1 VHIHVTNVHQLL
13 PAALSALR
21 EYGERRES
29 RNGPVLVFPD
39 VVTVTYTR
47 PWQRVMFWPTRDCNP
62 ALHLYE
68 SLWMLRGR
76 NDIEPLRRMA
86 KQFNNYTDD
95 GVTMHGAYGHRWRQ
109 HFGIDQLDLIVKRLR
124 KDPTDRRCVLAMW
137 DPTADLDRDGKD
149 LPCNTTAT
157 VQLGVD
163 GKLNLSVFN
172 RSNDLVWGLA
182 GANAV
187 QFATLQEYL
196 ACRIGCPIG
205 VYNQITVN
213 MHAYLDTLAPLEDIS
228 KEGQDPYADLG
239 IMCLTMPDLPDND
252 IEAVVSRVD
261 RLTVRPITS
270 EWGKMVWAV
279 LHANKIWRESGKEDR
294 FQRAMAVLNTAP
306 FGVDWVV
313 AQREW
318 FERREMRKEVRDEK
332 V

>member
-1 VHIHVTNVHQLL
+1 MHIEVTNVHEALPKLL
-13 PAALSALR
+13 EILR
-21 EYGERRES
+21 HSGVRRES
-29 RNGPVLVFPD
+29 RNGPVLVHSD
-39 VVTVTYTR
+39 VMTITYTR
-47 PWQRVMFWPTRDCNP
+47 PWQRVMFWPSRDCNP

-76 NDIEPLRRMA
+76 NDIAPLVRMA

-95 GVTMHGAYGHRWRQ
+95 GVTMHAAYGHRWRQ
-109 HFGIDQLDLIVKRLR
+109 HFGKDQLDIIVKRLR

-137 DPTADLDRDGKD
+137 DANADLDRDGKD

-196 ACRIGCPIG
+196 ARRIGCPIG

-213 MHAYLDTLAPLEDIS
+213 MHAYLDTLAPLEDI
-228 KEGQDPYADLG
+228 KKKGEDPYANAGSIKFLP
-239 IMCLTMPDLPDND
+239 MPELPDGD
-252 IEAVVSRVD
+252 IEAVVSLAD
-261 RLTVRPITS
+261 GLTARPITS

-279 LHANKIWRESGKEDR
+279 LHANKAWRESDKEDR
-294 FQRAMAVLNTAP
+294 FQKAMVVLNTAP

-318 FERREMRKEVRDEK
+318 FERRETAWRKK
-332 V
+332 